1 MRGFGIRTWIATVAV
16 VMFAGS
22 APATSSEMDPAPTCS
37 FSTSTL
43 EAETAR
49 DRIRAGSL
57 FAVGSHGG
65 AGDSIE
71 SREEVVSAPA
81 STRIF
86 NARCENVVGVCA
98 CVYSPGS
105 DCNHKACPIA
115 QC

>member
-1 MRGFGIRTWIATVAV
+1 MSESGILAWVMTVAA
-16 VMFAGS
+16 VMSAGS
-22 APATSSEMDPAPTCS
+22 PPASASELNPAPTCS
-37 FSTSTL
+37 FSSSTL
-43 EAETAR
+43 EDEAAR

-57 FAVGSHGG
+57 FAVGSHAG

-71 SREEVVSAPA
+71 SGEDFVSAPA